1 MPFYEREEKIISI
14 LRINDITTVDE
25 IAEKLFISKPTVR
38 RDLDKLVK
46 KGIVSR
52 THGGATLIKNA
63 ADEKIAFSFREQENN
78 SAKFIM
84 AQKAVNFIKDGYT
97 IMIDG
102 STSAFA
108 LIPLLSD
115 FKNLIVITNSAKASF
130 ALGQMGIKNISTGG
144 HMINKSFSYVGEDAI
159 RTIYSYNA
167 DVMFF
172 SCRGLSDKGFLTDN
186 SIEENQ
192 LRRAMI
198 KKSHKSVFLC
208 DKSKFNKTCLNN
220 LCHISEIDEIICDE
234 NIPEYIIKL
243 KNK

>member
-1 MPFYEREEKIISI
+1 
-14 LRINDITTVDE
+14 
-25 IAEKLFISKPTVR
+25 
-38 RDLDKLVK
+38 
-46 KGIVSR
+46 
-52 THGGATLIKNA
+52 
-63 ADEKIAFSFREQENN
+63 
-78 SAKFIM
+78 M

-144 HMINKSFSYVGEDAI
+144 HMINKSLSYVGEEAL
-159 RTIYSYNA
+159 RTINSYNA
-167 DVMFF
+167 DIVFF
-172 SCRGLSDKGFLTDN
+172 SCRSLSENGYLTDN

-192 LRRAMI
+192 LKRAMI
-198 KKSHKSVFLC
+198 KKSNKSVFLC